1 MDGDWQGEERME
13 EREDGE
19 RKGGGS
25 GMREYWRKR
34 QWRDRMG
41 ERERKRWR
49 GMGREEQNAVKE
61 KEMEDG
67 WREGTEGELKEGWM
81 HDANNVS
88 NSPMNLSPRLN
99 HTNRDVDWHLSK
111 RLGWGVINFFTS
123 SFHQPNYACVRRWDS
138 ENVPP
143 VAW

>member
-1 MDGDWQGEERME
+1 ME

-19 RKGGGS
+19 RKGGGGGS

-61 KEMEDG
+61 KEIEDG
-67 WREGTEGELKEGWM
+67 
-81 HDANNVS
+81 
-88 NSPMNLSPRLN
+88 
-99 HTNRDVDWHLSK
+99 
-111 RLGWGVINFFTS
+111 
-123 SFHQPNYACVRRWDS
+123 
-138 ENVPP
+138 
-143 VAW
+143 